1 MGEEDKIVELTVDLN
16 NEQAEKSADKLVKYV
31 EKDFNRLEAR
41 ANNLKK
47 EINRIFDTR
56 ADQESPVLVNLE
68 KQLKEANTGIDKMI
82 QRLIDIGTSTYM
94 TDEFKHAT
102 DSLERW
108 EEKYD
113 RLVQSA
119 INRRQKALAQA
130 EGQKEYL
137 YGTMLEATGTGDD
150 VTADQLKQYQDLE
163 ALVNRLTAEIAQM
176 KTQFASGVP
185 LDDALQTKGIAEASE
200 RITEFKN
207 KVDELK
213 ADGRAYIAGAD
224 TPEYQK
230 VTENLDK
237 QLDKTSILITRT
249 DERAEK
255 EAKAAQDI
263 IKAKEEEEATKAKL
277 DELAKQRYEELL
289 QRRELALQKEIELR
303 TQTVTGSQE
312 EANAVDMS
320 VQDQIRAYEAEIKEI
335 DRLIAQKE
343 KAQEIAER
351 HNASYN
357 RVRESLMG
365 IQSTTRG
372 IARLIP
378 GLNTSAIY
386 GITSITRGVAR
397 LASMNKDELVGAI
410 NNVKQSYGK
419 LITLITSHP
428 VISGLIAATAVA
440 TALAVII
447 HKAFKETQEKIT
459 EFIESLP
466 EGAEK
471 AFNVIASGVRMLVPM
486 FKTFDKAVRTVA
498 VGVATIL
505 VRSVTKLISTIISLS
520 SSIEST
526 VKEMVKLEKGI
537 NDINTAVSNLISS
550 LSFLENSFGAVFAN
564 ALTMV
569 EPMLTQFI
577 DLSADAINAVGMLF
591 AKLLGADSYTK
602 VIRKQRDYNKELDK
616 TNSKTKEQLAQFD
629 KLNVIS
635 KSSQSNNKDKENT
648 SDYEAISLEL
658 MTIDELID
666 NVKGKGAEMGQSLK
680 DTLNDIDWDQVV
692 IDAGKAGTAIG
703 GFIMEFQGVE
713 GLDVELGEALAG
725 IFNAFVNFFNE
736 LGKEIDG
743 FKLGQTLATIVNN
756 FLSNLDANSAG
767 ELIANVTNGIVNA
780 ITGFISTLNGYR
792 VGKTLA
798 DIMNSWM
805 DNFDFKQFG
814 EMLSQSLMTLVEALE
829 GWISNIDVGKVV
841 DKLTTTIE
849 SFIKGIRWWQI
860 FKLVD
865 LIAIRFVTFFNA
877 VLTPEKMKRVGE
889 VLSNTIK
896 ALFRGIKILAEDAE
910 WQKWGQAIAAGISEV
925 FAKLDA
931 KDMAET
937 VSNLAIGLLNMITS
951 ALSSM
956 DWKTFADKLVEF
968 ISNIKWED
976 LTESLLKLSHA
987 LGTAFETVITKFTQS
1002 EDYEKIISMIANL
1015 WLEKEKWETRFKGLS
1030 DTISEAVTKEVLN
1043 ARTQIN
1049 AALSPTFNQVAMGPM
1064 YKDVVASKVVGDLN
1078 SSAATVFYDVGTP
1091 LGADIANGIAD
1102 GMSKQV
1108 NSATFQKAMDKVT
1121 EDTEKAMRQ
1130 RTAFNSHSPAQ
1141 SMIPLGKDIVDGIV
1155 KGITEYD
1162 FTTAMTTWYDTK
1174 VKPWFDA
1181 EYWTKISNGIT
1192 SGIKAQM
1199 KLTKSA
1205 MLGNWVLIKEKSS
1218 DKIDKLVLSITK
1230 KFNTLRTTLDKTN
1243 TKINSG
1249 FVDTFTN
1256 IATNIKTPLQSI
1268 INVFASF
1275 TDKIIDCTNSMI
1287 TNLNT
1292 LKIDM
1297 PEWLTGATSAQ
1308 TFSFGLSKISHV
1320 EVPKLAQGTV
1330 IPPNMSQFLA
1340 VLGDNNRETEVVSPL
1355 STIEQALR
1363 NVLTEQNVN
1372 VTFQI
1377 EGDPHGMF
1385 RVVQKEATSYT
1396 KRTGRLAF

>member
-1 MGEEDKIVELTVDLN
+1 MDEDNIVDISVDLN
-16 NEQAEKSADKLVKYV
+16 GEQAEKSADKLVKYV

-102 DSLERW
+102 DNLEKW

-150 VTADQLKQYQDLE
+150 VTTDQLKKYQDLE
-163 ALVNRLTAEIAQM
+163 ALVNRLTNEIAQM
-176 KTQFASGVP
+176 KTQFASGAP
-185 LDDALQTKGIAEASE
+185 IDEALQTKGISDALE
-200 RITEFKN
+200 RVTEFKN
-207 KVDELK
+207 KVDEIQS
-213 ADGRAYIAGAD
+213 GGHAYIAGSD

-263 IKAKEEEEATKAKL
+263 LNAKEEEEATKARL

-289 QRRELALQKEIELR
+289 QRRELAIQKEIELK

-343 KAQEIAER
+343 RAQEIADR
-351 HNASYN
+351 HNNSYN

-386 GITSITRGVAR
+386 GITAITRGVAR

-410 NNVKQSYGK
+410 NNVRESFGK
-419 LITLITSHP
+419 LFTLIASHP
-428 VISGLIAATAVA
+428 VIVAIIATIGALIGAAVA
-440 TALAVII
+440 IKNRLDEIKEEIIDLAKTVGDVALDIGKSLSGIVVEGTKKLAKWFARLSTVSIRILIFSLQNLEDAV
-447 HKAFKETQEKIT
+447 K
-459 EFIESLP
+459 
-466 EGAEK
+466 G
-471 AFNVIASGVRMLVPM
+471 
-486 FKTFDKAVRTVA
+486 
-498 VGVATIL
+498 
-505 VRSVTKLISTIISLS
+505 IISIGEDTYKLL
-520 SSIEST
+520 
-526 VKEMVKLEKGI
+526 VKLNNGV
-537 NDINTAVSNLISS
+537 NDINQALSNLTSS
-550 LSFLENSFGAVFAN
+550 LDYLEGAFSTAFSPI
-564 ALTMV
+564 LTYV
-569 EPMLTQFI
+569 EPVITRFI
-577 DLSADAINAVGMLF
+577 DLAGNAMNAVGMLF
-591 AKLLGADSYTK
+591 AKLLGQDSYNK
-602 VIRKQRDYNKELDK
+602 VIRKQTDYNKELDK
-616 TNSKTKEQLAQFD
+616 TNKKTKESLASFD

-635 KSSQSNNKDKENT
+635 KTNSGKTNKKDDLDVDFEEVDL
-648 SDYEAISLEL
+648 SL
-658 MTIDELID
+658 MTVEELID
-666 NVKGKGAEMGQSLK
+666 SIKQEGKDLGK
-680 DTLNDIDWDQVV
+680 NLNDWLSSIEWDTITTKAQV
-692 IDAGKAGTAIG
+692 AAEAIG
-703 GFIMEFQGVE
+703 GFINSFFSHPELGT
-713 GLDVELGEALAG
+713 ELGEFFGGAINAISDFIAELFGDGENSLNVDNLADQFVDFIKSAIKQFDPEKMSKAITNMVKKLVRFIKNVVSGLTPEDIAELAKKLGKTIRTALTNIPWDEIKGVFVDIGGKLATFFNGIMTPENVSAVATAIAEAFNSVMSGIGEFVDKVNWHQLGVSLSSGINTFLSTWDFKATAQTLNKLASGILETLKTAIIGEEYVAILTPDLRKQTLKRGGIDWTVLAESLLSGLKEIKWGELVSSMIEVSTAVMEGITTVFETIRNDPEMSQQIFEALAKLW
-725 IFNAFVNFFNE
+725 VE
-736 LGKEIDG
+736 KKKWE
-743 FKLGQTLATIVNN
+743 KLGEDMIEYIEDGVAGTDIAKSEV
-756 FLSNLDANSAG
+756 FKEAGAN
-767 ELIANVTNGIVNA
+767 IANVIIDSGKGVGSTFGIPPELQKLIAKCITDDLADTLFDTGEDLGEGSVQGLLKGLGMIGDAIFSSDLSKATKTVADEVVKSEKSQFEIHSPSKLTAREIGLPILEGILNGMEGYEGTTKKID
-780 ITGFISTLNGYR
+780 IGTSISTWWEKIMTPFLAK
-792 VGKTLA
+792 VGNIWGSISKTSKPLLK
-798 DIMNSWM
+798 DY
-805 DNFDFKQFG
+805 
-814 EMLSQSLMTLVEALE
+814 
-829 GWISNIDVGKVV
+829 
-841 DKLTTTIE
+841 
-849 SFIKGIRWWQI
+849 
-860 FKLVD
+860 
-865 LIAIRFVTFFNA
+865 
-877 VLTPEKMKRVGE
+877 
-889 VLSNTIK
+889 K
-896 ALFRGIKILAEDAE
+896 ALVTTKNKEIKD
-910 WQKWGQAIAAGISEV
+910 
-925 FAKLDA
+925 
-931 KDMAET
+931 
-937 VSNLAIGLLNMITS
+937 NLKKN
-951 ALSSM
+951 
-956 DWKTFADKLVEF
+956 
-968 ISNIKWED
+968 
-976 LTESLLKLSHA
+976 
-987 LGTAFETVITKFTQS
+987 
-1002 EDYEKIISMIANL
+1002 
-1015 WLEKEKWETRFKGLS
+1015 
-1030 DTISEAVTKEVLN
+1030 
-1043 ARTQIN
+1043 
-1049 AALSPTFNQVAMGPM
+1049 
-1064 YKDVVASKVVGDLN
+1064 
-1078 SSAATVFYDVGTP
+1078 
-1091 LGADIANGIAD
+1091 
-1102 GMSKQV
+1102 
-1108 NSATFQKAMDKVT
+1108 NSAIKTNFINT
-1121 EDTEKAMRQ
+1121 
-1130 RTAFNSHSPAQ
+1130 
-1141 SMIPLGKDIVDGIV
+1141 
-1155 KGITEYD
+1155 
-1162 FTTAMTTWYDTK
+1162 
-1174 VKPWFDA
+1174 
-1181 EYWTKISNGIT
+1181 WTKIGT
-1192 SGIKAQM
+1192 G
-1199 KLTKSA
+1199 LKS
-1205 MLGNWVLIKEKSS
+1205 
-1218 DKIDKLVLSITK
+1218 
-1230 KFNTLRTTLDKTN
+1230 
-1243 TKINSG
+1243 
-1249 FVDTFTN
+1249 
-1256 IATNIKTPLQSI
+1256 PLQSI

-1297 PEWLTGATSAQ
+1297 PEWLTGANAQ

>member
-1 MGEEDKIVELTVDLN
+1 MGEDNIVDISVDLN
-16 NEQAEKSADKLVKYV
+16 GEQAEKSADKLVKYV

-263 IKAKEEEEATKAKL
+263 VNAKEEEEATKAKL

-303 TQTVTGSQE
+303 TQTVTSSQE

-397 LASMNKDELVGAI
+397 LASLSKDELVGAI

-419 LITLITSHP
+419 LIAFITSHP
-428 VISGLIAATAVA
+428 IIMGAIAAIGALIAMIVA
-440 TALAVII
+440 L
-447 HKAFKETQEKIT
+447 K
-459 EFIESLP
+459 
-466 EGAEK
+466 
-471 AFNVIASGVRMLVPM
+471 NM
-486 FKTFDKAVRTVA
+486 FDKIRESMSEFLETVGDIAKDIGERAVNLIA
-498 VGVATIL
+498 DGL
-505 VRSVTKLISTIISLS
+505 KLLTKSFAKL
-520 SSIEST
+520 ST
-526 VKEMVKLEKGI
+526 VSIRILIFSLQNLVDAVKSVMSVAEDTYKLLVKLNNGI
-537 NDINTAVSNLISS
+537 NDINLALSNLTSS
-550 LSFLENSFGAVFAN
+550 LDYLEGAFSTAFSPI
-564 ALTMV
+564 LLYV
-569 EPMLTQFI
+569 EPVLTRFI
-577 DLSADAINAVGMLF
+577 DLTGDAMNAVGMLF
-591 AKLLGADSYTK
+591 AKLLGQDSYTK
-602 VIRKQRDYNKELDK
+602 VIRKQEDFNESLKKTGKRAKE
-616 TNSKTKEQLAQFD
+616 SLAPFD

-635 KSSQSNNKDKENT
+635 KQTGKDKKDDDLDVDFEEIDL
-648 SDYEAISLEL
+648 SL
-658 MTIDELID
+658 MTMQELID
-666 NVKGKGAEMGQSLK
+666 SFAQEGYNLGK
-680 DTLNDIDWDQVV
+680 TLNDTLESIEWDEF
-692 IDAGKAGTAIG
+692 ITNAGLAGTAIAE
-703 GFIMEFQGVE
+703 FINQFFSHPNLGA
-713 GLDVELGEALAG
+713 ELGELFGNAINAVSEFIANLFGDGETGIDVDNLADQFVSFIKRAIKAFDPEKVAKAITNMVKKIVRFIKKTIEG
-725 IFNAFVNFFNE
+725 ITPE
-736 LGKEIDG
+736 DI
-743 FKLGQTLATIVNN
+743 QTLANK
-756 FLSNLDANSAG
+756 L
-767 ELIANVTNGIVNA
+767 
-780 ITGFISTLNGYR
+780 
-792 VGKTLA
+792 GKTLRTA
-798 DIMNSWM
+798 LQNIPWEDI
-805 DNFDFKQFG
+805 
-814 EMLSQSLMTLVEALE
+814 T
-829 GWISNIDVGKVV
+829 DVFVGIGGK
-841 DKLTTTIE
+841 L
-849 SFIKGIRWWQI
+849 
-860 FKLVD
+860 
-865 LIAIRFVTFFNA
+865 ATFFNGIMTTENVTA
-877 VLTPEKMKRVGE
+877 V
-889 VLSNTIK
+889 
-896 ALFRGIKILAEDAE
+896 AD
-910 WQKWGQAIAAGISEV
+910 AIANAFNSVMSGISEFANKLQWSQIGSALANGINTFFATWDFKATGKALNNIASGILKMLKTAIV
-925 FAKLDA
+925 GEEYEAILTADLRKQTLRRGGLDWNVIAKSLLSGLQEIKWNELVSDMVDISKSLMEGITTILYTIRDDPEMSKEIFEALAKLW
-931 KDMAET
+931 
-937 VSNLAIGLLNMITS
+937 V
-951 ALSSM
+951 
-956 DWKTFADKLVEF
+956 
-968 ISNIKWED
+968 
-976 LTESLLKLSHA
+976 
-987 LGTAFETVITKFTQS
+987 
-1002 EDYEKIISMIANL
+1002 
-1015 WLEKEKWETRFKGLS
+1015 EKEKWEELGEDLVEYLEDGVASTDVAKSKVFKDTGEAIANVLIDNANNTIGKWQTPTTAVEKVLAKALVDDFSNIFFDAGEDLGESNVEGVIKGLGCITDAVYQETLGKAMSSISGSVTSSAKEELEINSPSKLMAREVGLPILEGILNGITGYVGS
-1030 DTISEAVTKEVLN
+1030 DQKISVATSLSTWWDNIIAPFIKKVGTIWSTISKTTKPLLTEYKRIVKEKN
-1043 ARTQIN
+1043 V
-1049 AALSPTFNQVAMGPM
+1049 AL
-1064 YKDVVASKVVGDLN
+1064 KDDLKSN
-1078 SSAATVFYDVGTP
+1078 
-1091 LGADIANGIAD
+1091 
-1102 GMSKQV
+1102 
-1108 NSATFQKAMDKVT
+1108 NSAIKTNFI
-1121 EDTEKAMRQ
+1121 DT
-1130 RTAFNSHSPAQ
+1130 
-1141 SMIPLGKDIVDGIV
+1141 
-1155 KGITEYD
+1155 
-1162 FTTAMTTWYDTK
+1162 
-1174 VKPWFDA
+1174 
-1181 EYWTKISNGIT
+1181 WTKIGT
-1192 SGIKAQM
+1192 GIK
-1199 KLTKSA
+1199 S
-1205 MLGNWVLIKEKSS
+1205 
-1218 DKIDKLVLSITK
+1218 
-1230 KFNTLRTTLDKTN
+1230 
-1243 TKINSG
+1243 
-1249 FVDTFTN
+1249 
-1256 IATNIKTPLQSI
+1256 PLQSI